1 MKNRRDERGFLLLSE
16 LNPENFVLCDII
28 PLKGVLKY
36 FLGNY
41 LCQLFKCETT
51 KLENLV
57 FIIHSFRG
65 WLKKKKKQY

>member
-41 LCQLFKCETT
+41 LGQLFKCETT
-51 KLENLV
+51 KL
-57 FIIHSFRG
+57 
-65 WLKKKKKQY
+65 